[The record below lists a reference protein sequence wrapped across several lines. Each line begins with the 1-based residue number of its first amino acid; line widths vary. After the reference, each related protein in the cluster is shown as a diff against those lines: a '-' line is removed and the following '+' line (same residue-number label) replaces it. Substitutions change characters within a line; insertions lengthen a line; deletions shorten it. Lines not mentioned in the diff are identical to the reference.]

1 MGAFGMTSHPDRQE
15 ALREEVTGGSSIEV
29 QLHLSHAELAMID
42 DWIERH
48 KAPKPSRIDAI
59 HRLLGCALI
68 EHPGQ

>member
-1 MGAFGMTSHPDRQE
+1 MGAFGMKNDHDRQE